1 MRIRDWSSDVC
12 SSDLAQVSRASVN
25 VGAHIPRIV
34 AEAIARG
41 EPRPG
46 AGHDL
51 HEAHGA
57 GAGDRRRIAVALGAH
72 HRPDPR
78 LGNAETLCG
87 FDNMGGIGMRSR
99 DSSRR
104 GGERSRGR
112 KEGEEYRSE
121 ERRVGKGGGSTF
133 RSRLSPYSVKKKK
146 KKKKI

>member
-1 MRIRDWSSDVC
+1 M
-12 SSDLAQVSRASVN
+12 
-25 VGAHIPRIV
+25 V

-51 HEAHGA
+51 HEAQGA

-104 GGERSRGR
+104 GGQRSRGR
-112 KEGEEYRSE
+112 KEGDEYAGQEIGRATSE
-121 ERRVGKGGGSTF
+121 LQSLMRISYAVF
-133 RSRLSPYSVKKKK
+133 CLKKKNDISTK
-146 KKKKI
+146 TNTIYK